1 MIEIRKHLW
10 SVWLTGAILA
20 AATAGAHAQ
29 GAPSASPVP
38 PTSSAPATPEQ
49 APANNGQGATAPK
62 PSGKSGAQPPEE
74 PNTVILSEKLHYDD
88 VKKTSVF
95 TGNVIMTRGLMT
107 LHSDELQMRE
117 DAQGNQYGTALADP
131 GKMVTVRQERPENFE
146 VIEGV
151 GRRAEYDGT
160 KSTFDLIGQAVV
172 TRFICGKPFDT
183 IRGQRVRYND
193 KAGTYEAMGGPESSA
208 PSGRVRSVME
218 PRARTDAAVAECR
231 AQQGKPAAGKSPTSS
246 APGAGGHSAGRNGQ
260 ATAANGKASSGK
272 SAVKP

>member
-1 MIEIRKHLW
+1 MMIELRKCLP
-10 SVWLTGAILA
+10 SAWLRGVVLA
-20 AATAGAHAQ
+20 VAGTVACAGAHAQ
-29 GAPSASPVP
+29 GAPAAPS
-38 PTSSAPATPEQ
+38 SSAPAAKSSGTSGGAAAKGNAQ
-49 APANNGQGATAPK
+49 APA
-62 PSGKSGAQPPEE
+62 EE
-74 PNTVILSEKLHYDD
+74 PNTVILSEQLHYDD

-117 DAQGNQYGTALADP
+117 DAQGNQYGTALANP

-172 TRFICGKPFDT
+172 TRYICGKPFDT
-183 IRGQRVRYND
+183 IRGQKVRYND
-193 KAGTYEAMGGPESSA
+193 KAGTYEAIGGPESAA

-218 PRARTDAAVAECR
+218 PRARTDAAIAECR
-231 AQQGKPAAGKSPTSS
+231 AQQGGKAAAGKSPTSS
-246 APGAGGHSAGRNGQ
+246 APGATRNGQ
-260 ATAANGKASSGK
+260 ANGGSPSSGR
-272 SAVKP
+272 SAVKQP

>member
-1 MIEIRKHLW
+1 MMIALPKRPP
-10 SVWLTGAILA
+10 SVWLTGVILA
-20 AATAGAHAQ
+20 MAAAGAQAQ
-29 GAPSASPVP
+29 GAASTPV
-38 PTSSAPATPEQ
+38 APATSPAPAVSGQ
-49 APANNGQGATAPK
+49 APAKKSPGTNGTKAP
-62 PSGKSGAQPPEE
+62 GKDGAQTPEQE
-74 PNTVILSEKLHYDD
+74 PNTVILSETLHYDD

-117 DAQGNQYGTALADP
+117 DAQGNQYGTALASP

-183 IRGQRVRYND
+183 IRGDRVRYND
-193 KAGTYEAMGGPESSA
+193 KAGTYEAIGGPESSA
-208 PSGRVRSVME
+208 PAGRVRSVME
-218 PRARTDAAVAECR
+218 PRARTDAAIAECR
-231 AQQGKPAAGKSPTSS
+231 AQQGKPAAGKA
-246 APGAGGHSAGRNGQ
+246 AP
-260 ATAANGKASSGK
+260 GK